1 MSEQTLM
8 KPLIMGAVV
17 IALDKFALKNENMNE
32 SMYLGL
38 AGAIGVYT
46 GTFVAK
52 MLPIPNL
59 PTGEY
64 FDGKTIELRVAEISV
79 SAGVGY
85 GINKFV
91 LNNEYSQTQ
100 LLNKLALLAA
110 SDFISEYAVDY
121 LTGKKLSYFT
131 N

>member
-64 FDGKTIELRVAEISV
+64 FDGKTTSIELRVAEISMELRGWV
-79 SAGVGY
+79 
-85 GINKFV
+85 
-91 LNNEYSQTQ
+91 
-100 LLNKLALLAA
+100 
-110 SDFISEYAVDY
+110 
-121 LTGKKLSYFT
+121 
-131 N
+131 